1 MKYRKPVDLRRVGTG
16 AVCAALCAGFA
27 LPPASAQE
35 LQQLQPPQPL
45 PEHLLRQ
52 QEMESAARLTVARRL
67 SQPSLGAASYAQQVK
82 QALIALSQDYPEVQT
97 MQAAANTSSY
107 GVDAARQARYPKFK
121 VGTSSGNYNSGAANA
136 RTQSYTVLTAEA
148 RVSLID
154 GGAMSA
160 AQRAAEAGNQA
171 DDEAVVTTSQKVV
184 LDALTAY
191 LQVQRFDLK
200 KQIAHKATEVV
211 AELSKAEARRVAL
224 GVSGDNDL
232 NMAASR
238 RALVA
243 ARESDFEAQR
253 DEAMAKFRNY
263 FKFSPNPESLPVLAA
278 PAQWR
283 IATQEEALRRAES
296 RSTEIAEALGRIER
310 ARALADQQDASLY
323 PTLDAVLV
331 KSKDPRGVSPQDP
344 TRAAFELNWNFGNG
358 FDRQLRMKSALA
370 EVANQEAKLEGV
382 KLNLFELTAASWS
395 RTVSGREREKQLM
408 EAVSTSGQAFRG
420 RRRLMEFGRET
431 LPKVLDAQLDYY
443 TLLFDYVDGVFDL
456 RISEL
461 RLARTTG
468 EQRIDP
474 AGPNN
479 WIDRLFGAPS
489 RQVLTEDGLLAKL
502 CISSNT
508 ACASEPVVTERATG
522 AAGAPPALRRA
533 QRLSIP

>member
-1 MKYRKPVDLRRVGTG
+1 MKDRTATSRRRSTGTG
-16 AVCAALCAGFA
+16 VLCAALCASFA
-27 LPPASAQE
+27 LPPAALAQE
-35 LQQLQPPQPL
+35 VREVQEMPEVQVPL
-45 PEHLLRQ
+45 PSLSL
-52 QEMESAARLTVARRL
+52 ARRL
-67 SQPSLGAASYAQQVK
+67 STPSIGAASYAQRVK
-82 QALIALSQDYPEVQT
+82 QALIALSQEYPEVQT
-97 MQAAANTSSY
+97 AQATATTSSY
-107 GVDAARQARYPKFK
+107 GVDAAKQARYPRFK
-121 VGTSSGNYNSGAANA
+121 IGTSSGNYNSGADNA
-136 RTQSYTVLTAEA
+136 KTQSYTVLTAEA

-160 AQRAAEAGNQA
+160 AQRAAEAGNKA
-171 DDEAVVTTSQKVV
+171 DDEAVITTSQKVV

-253 DEAMAKFRNY
+253 DEALAKFRNY
-263 FKFSPNPESLPVLAA
+263 FKFSPNTESLPVLAA
-278 PAQWR
+278 PTQWR
-283 IATQEEALRRAES
+283 IASQEEALRRAES
-296 RSTEIAEALGRIER
+296 RSTEIAEAQGRIDR
-310 ARALADQQDASLY
+310 ARALVDQQESSLY
-323 PTLDAVLV
+323 PTLDAVVV

-358 FDRQLRMKSALA
+358 FDRQLRLRSALA

-382 KLNLFELTAASWS
+382 KNNLFELTSASWA

-468 EQRIDP
+468 ELRIEPDVT
-474 AGPNN
+474 NS
-479 WIDRLFGAPS
+479 WIDRMFGPPNRS
-489 RQVLTEDGLLAKL
+489 MLTEDGLLSAL
-502 CISSNT
+502 CISSNA
-508 ACASEPVVTERATG
+508 ACPNEPVVERSASAATNN
-522 AAGAPPALRRA
+522 PPLRRTP
-533 QRLSIP
+533 RLMPR

>member
-1 MKYRKPVDLRRVGTG
+1 MSKPVLPGRRARIAPGV
-16 AVCAALCAGFA
+16 LCATLCVSMA
-27 LPPASAQE
+27 LPPTAYAQASE
-35 LQQLQPPQPL
+35 PEGL
-45 PEHLLRQ
+45 PASLAL
-52 QEMESAARLTVARRL
+52 SRRL
-67 SQPSLGAASYAQQVK
+67 SPPSLGAASYAQRVK
-82 QALIALSQDYPEVQT
+82 QALIALSQEYPEVLT
-97 MQAAANTSSY
+97 AQAAANTSSF
-107 GVDAARQARYPKFK
+107 GVDAARMARYPRFK
-121 VGTSSGNYNSGAANA
+121 VGTSSGTYNSGAKDAKGEN
-136 RTQSYTVLTAEA
+136 YTVLTAEA

-160 AQRAAEAGNQA
+160 AQRAAELANQA

-200 KQIAHKATEVV
+200 KQIAHRATEVV
-211 AELSKAEARRVAL
+211 ADLSKAEARRVAL

-253 DEAMAKFRNY
+253 DEALAKFRNY
-263 FKFSPNPESLPVLAA
+263 FKFSPAPESLPVLAA
-278 PAQWR
+278 PSHWR
-283 IATQEEALRRAES
+283 IGSQEEALRRAEA
-296 RSTEIAEALGRIER
+296 RSTELAEAQGRVAR
-310 ARALADQQDASLY
+310 ARALVDQTEAGLY
-323 PTLDAVLV
+323 PTLDAVVV

-358 FDRQLRMKSALA
+358 FDRQLKLKGALA
-370 EVANQEAKLEGV
+370 EVANQEAKMEGV
-382 KLNLFELTAASWS
+382 KLNLMELTASSWS
-395 RTVSGREREKQLM
+395 RTVAGRERERQLM

-431 LPKVLDAQLDYY
+431 LPQVLDAQLDYY
-443 TLLFDYVDGVFDL
+443 TLLFDYIDGVFDL

-468 EQRIDP
+468 ELRIDP
-474 AGPNN
+474 IGVNN
-479 WIDRLFGAPS
+479 WIDRIFGPPS
-489 RQVLTEDGLLAKL
+489 RNVLTEDGLLGAL

-508 ACASEPVVTERATG
+508 ACASEPLVDRAPG
-522 AAGAPPALRRA
+522 AAMANPPLRRST
-533 QRLSIP
+533 RLGTQ

>member
-1 MKYRKPVDLRRVGTG
+1 MKGPTFAGRRRRISGT
-16 AVCAALCAGFA
+16 AVLCAALCASFA
-27 LPPASAQE
+27 LPPVALAQE
-35 LQQLQPPQPL
+35 EPAPSLSL
-45 PEHLLRQ
+45 
-52 QEMESAARLTVARRL
+52 ARRL
-67 SQPSLGAASYAQQVK
+67 TAPSLGAASYAQRVK
-82 QALIALSQDYPEVQT
+82 QSLITLSTDYPEVQSA
-97 MQAAANTSSY
+97 QAAANTSSF
-107 GVDAARQARYPKFK
+107 GVDQARKARYPRFK
-121 VGTSSGNYNSGAANA
+121 VGTSSGTYNSGADNA
-136 RTQSYTVLTAEA
+136 KSQNYTVLTAEA
-148 RVSLID
+148 RMSLID
-154 GGAMSA
+154 GGAIDASV
-160 AQRAAEAGNQA
+160 RAAEAGNMA

-200 KQIAHKATEVV
+200 KQIARKATEVV

-253 DEAMAKFRNY
+253 DEALAKFRNY
-263 FKFSPNPESLPVLAA
+263 FKFTPNTEALPVLAA
-278 PAQWR
+278 PLQWR
-283 IATQEEALRRAES
+283 IGTQEEALRRAEA
-296 RSTEIAEALGRIER
+296 RSTEIAEAQGRVDR
-310 ARALADQQDASLY
+310 ARALVDQQEASLY
-323 PTLDAVLV
+323 PTLDAVVV

-358 FDRQLRMKSALA
+358 FDRQLRLRSALA

-382 KLNLFELTAASWS
+382 KNNLFELTSASWA
-395 RTVSGREREKQLM
+395 RTVSGRERERQLM

-468 EQRIDP
+468 ELRIDP
-474 AGPNN
+474 AAPNN
-479 WIDRLFGAPS
+479 WLDRLFGPPNRS
-489 RQVLTEDGLLAKL
+489 VITEDGLLSAL
-502 CISSNT
+502 CLSSNT
-508 ACASEPVVTERATG
+508 ACPTEPLVERSP
-522 AAGAPPALRRA
+522 AAALSNPPLRRTP
-533 QRLSIP
+533 RLSNP

>member
-1 MKYRKPVDLRRVGTG
+1 MRTPVLPGRRGRIAPGV
-16 AVCAALCAGFA
+16 VCATLCVSMA
-27 LPPASAQE
+27 LPPTAYAQQSLE
-35 LQQLQPPQPL
+35 ADGPPATL
-45 PEHLLRQ
+45 AL
-52 QEMESAARLTVARRL
+52 SRRL
-67 SQPSLGAASYAQQVK
+67 SSPSVGAASSAQRVK
-82 QALIALSQDYPEVQT
+82 QALITLSQEYPEVQT
-97 MQAAANTSSY
+97 AQAAATTSSF
-107 GVDAARQARYPKFK
+107 GVDAARMARYPRFK
-121 VGTSSGNYNSGAANA
+121 IGTSSGTYNSGAKDAKSEN
-136 RTQSYTVLTAEA
+136 YTVLTAEA

-160 AQRAAEAGNQA
+160 AQRAAELANQA
-171 DDEAVVTTSQKVV
+171 DDEAVITTSQKVV

-200 KQIAHKATEVV
+200 KQIAHRATEVV

-263 FKFSPNPESLPVLAA
+263 FKFSPNPSSLPVLAA
-278 PAQWR
+278 PPQWR
-283 IATQEEALRRAES
+283 IGSQEEALRRAEA
-296 RSTEIAEALGRIER
+296 RSTELAEAQGRVAR
-310 ARALADQQDASLY
+310 ARALVEQTEASLY
-323 PTLDAVLV
+323 PTLDAVVV

-358 FDRQLRMKSALA
+358 FDRQLKLKGALA
-370 EVANQEAKLEGV
+370 EVANQEAKMEGV
-382 KLNLFELTAASWS
+382 KLNLLELTASSWS
-395 RTVSGREREKQLM
+395 RTVAGRERERQLM

-431 LPKVLDAQLDYY
+431 LPQVLDAQLDYY
-443 TLLFDYVDGVFDL
+443 TLLFDYIDGVFDL

-468 EQRIDP
+468 ELRIDP
-474 AGPNN
+474 IGSNG
-479 WIDRLFGAPS
+479 WIDRIFGPPS
-489 RQVLTEDGLLAKL
+489 RTPLTEDGLLGAL

-508 ACASEPVVTERATG
+508 TCASEPTVDRSPG
-522 AAGAPPALRRA
+522 ASFANPPLRRTT
-533 QRLSIP
+533 RLGTN

>member
-1 MKYRKPVDLRRVGTG
+1 MKQRTSIDRRRMGPGV
-16 AVCAALCAGFA
+16 VCAALCASFA
-27 LPPASAQE
+27 LAPTAFAQSRTDAQDASPAQQASQE
-35 LQQLQPPQPL
+35 ASGPL
-45 PEHLLRQ
+45 TL
-52 QEMESAARLTVARRL
+52 ARRL
-67 SQPSLGAASYAQQVK
+67 TPLSLGTASYTAQVK
-82 QALIALSQDYPEVQT
+82 QSLIVLSQDYPEVQT
-97 MQAAANTSSY
+97 AQAAASTSSF
-107 GVDAARQARYPKFK
+107 GVDAARQARYPRFK
-121 VGTSSGNYNSGAANA
+121 IGTSSGNYNSGEKGA

-148 RVSLID
+148 RMSLLD
-154 GGAMSA
+154 GGALDA
-160 AQRAAEAGNQA
+160 AQRAAEAANQA

-200 KQIAHKATEVV
+200 KQIAHRATEVV

-224 GVSGDNDL
+224 GVTGDNDL

-243 ARESDFEAQR
+243 ARESDFAAQR
-253 DEAMAKFRNY
+253 DEAIAKFRNY
-263 FKFSPNPESLPVLAA
+263 FKFTPNAESLPVLAA
-278 PAQWR
+278 PPQWR
-283 IATQEEALRRAES
+283 ISSQDEALRRAEA
-296 RSTEIAEALGRIER
+296 RSTEIAEAQGRIER

-323 PTLDAVLV
+323 PTLDAVVV

-344 TRAAFELNWNFGNG
+344 TRAALELNWNFGNG
-358 FDRQLRMKSALA
+358 FDRQLRLKSALA

-382 KLNLFELTAASWS
+382 KLNLFELTSASWS
-395 RTVSGREREKQLM
+395 RTVAGRERERQLM
-408 EAVSTSGQAFRG
+408 EAVSTAGQAFRG

-443 TLLFDYVDGVFDL
+443 TLLFDYIDGVFDL

-468 EQRIDP
+468 ELRIDP
-474 AGPNN
+474 AGTNA

-489 RQVLTEDGLLAKL
+489 RQVLTEDGLLAAL

-508 ACASEPVVTERATG
+508 ACASEPVTERSLG
-522 AAGAPPALRRA
+522 PAGSAPALRRTP
-533 QRLSIP
+533 RLSPP

>member
-1 MKYRKPVDLRRVGTG
+1 MKLRTSTDRRRIGPGVL
-16 AVCAALCAGFA
+16 CAALCASFA
-27 LPPASAQE
+27 LPPQAVAQAQAPMQAPMQVPMQTQMNGE
-35 LQQLQPPQPL
+35 DAGPPL
-45 PEHLLRQ
+45 VL
-52 QEMESAARLTVARRL
+52 ARRL
-67 SQPSLGAASYAQQVK
+67 SPPSLGAASSTQQVK
-82 QALIALSQDYPEVQT
+82 QALILLSQEYPEVQT
-97 MQAAANTSSY
+97 AQAAAATSGY
-107 GVDAARQARYPKFK
+107 GVDAARQARYPRFK
-121 VGTSSGNYNSGAANA
+121 LGTSSGNYNSGADNA
-136 RTQSYTVLTAEA
+136 KTQSYTVLTAEA
-148 RVSLID
+148 RLSLLD
-154 GGAMSA
+154 GGAMDA
-160 AQRAAEAGNQA
+160 AQRAAEAANQA
-171 DDEAVVTTSQKVV
+171 DDEAVTTTSQKVV

-224 GVSGDNDL
+224 GVTGDNDL

-243 ARESDFEAQR
+243 ARESDFGAQR
-253 DEAMAKFRNY
+253 DEAAAKFRNY

-278 PAQWR
+278 PPQWR
-283 IATQEEALRRAES
+283 ISSQDEALRRAES
-296 RSTEIAEALGRIER
+296 RSTEIAEAQGRIAR

-344 TRAAFELNWNFGNG
+344 TRAALELNWNFGNG
-358 FDRQLRMKSALA
+358 FDRQLRLKSALA

-382 KLNLFELTAASWS
+382 KLNLFELTSASWA
-395 RTVSGREREKQLM
+395 RTVSGRERERQLM

-468 EQRIDP
+468 ELRIDP
-474 AGPNN
+474 ADANA
-479 WIDRLFGAPS
+479 WIDRLFGAPN
-489 RQVLTEDGLLAKL
+489 RQVLTEDGLLAAL

-508 ACASEPVVTERATG
+508 ACASEPVVERSAGG
-522 AAGAPPALRRA
+522 AGTSTPLRKA
-533 QRLSIP
+533 SRLSTP

>member
-1 MKYRKPVDLRRVGTG
+1 MKYRQPVDRRRMGTG
-16 AVCAALCAGFA
+16 VVCAALCASFA
-27 LPPASAQE
+27 LPPAAFAQ
-35 LQQLQPPQPL
+35 QQ
-45 PEHLLRQ
+45 Q
-52 QEMESAARLTVARRL
+52 QEAGATLMLARRL
-67 SQPSLGAASYAQQVK
+67 SPPSLGAASYTQQVK
-82 QALIALSQDYPEVQT
+82 QALIALSQEYPEVQT
-97 MQAAANTSSY
+97 AQAAANTSSY
-107 GVDAARQARYPKFK
+107 GVDAAKQARYPRFK
-121 VGTSSGNYNSGAANA
+121 LGTSSGNYNSGAENA
-136 RTQSYTVLTAEA
+136 KTQSYTVLTAEA
-148 RVSLID
+148 RVSLLD

-211 AELSKAEARRVAL
+211 AEISKAEARRVAL
-224 GVSGDNDL
+224 GVTGDNDL

-243 ARESDFEAQR
+243 AREADFEAQR
-253 DEAMAKFRNY
+253 DEALAKFRNY
-263 FKFSPNPESLPVLAA
+263 FKFSPNAESLPVLAA

-283 IATQEEALRRAES
+283 IGSQEEALRRAES
-296 RSTEIAEALGRIER
+296 RSTEIAEAQGRIDR
-310 ARALADQQDASLY
+310 AKALAEQQEASLY

-358 FDRQLRMKSALA
+358 FDRQLRLRSALA
-370 EVANQEAKLEGV
+370 EVASQEAKLEGV
-382 KLNLFELTAASWS
+382 KLNLFELTSASWS

-443 TLLFDYVDGVFDL
+443 TLLFDYIDGVFDL

-468 EQRIDP
+468 ELRIDP

-489 RQVLTEDGLLAKL
+489 KQVLTEDGLLAKL
-502 CISSNT
+502 CISSNSV
-508 ACASEPVVTERATG
+508 CASEPVAERAVG
-522 AAGAPPALRRA
+522 PAGAPPALRRA
-533 QRLSIP
+533 PRLSVP